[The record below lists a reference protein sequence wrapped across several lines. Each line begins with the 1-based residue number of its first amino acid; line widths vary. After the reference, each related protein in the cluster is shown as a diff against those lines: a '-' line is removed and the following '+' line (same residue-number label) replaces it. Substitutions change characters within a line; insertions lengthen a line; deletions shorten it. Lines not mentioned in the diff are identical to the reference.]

1 MSCIHFPPA
10 RSFNHVLIQNKAAFW
25 CVKKKKIVV
34 GETLTNTD
42 GCCHLAGLET
52 NVWQG
57 AERKERANK
66 LKRTVL
72 PNYHTDPFHRSSMA
86 VHCLFIASKADRKL
100 AGVCRQDQPAQTN
113 GHPAD
118 SNAIIARLCT
128 FRGFNQHISTEKR
141 SLPPPLCYYDV

>member
-10 RSFNHVLIQNKAAFW
+10 RSFNHVPIQNKAARFLA
-25 CVKKKKIVV
+25 CEKKNCCWRNVDQHRRLLSLGWTWNKC
-34 GETLTNTD
+34 LTR
-42 GCCHLAGLET
+42 
-52 NVWQG
+52 

-100 AGVCRQDQPAQTN
+100 AGVCRQDQPAQTS

>member
-1 MSCIHFPPA
+1 MSCIHFPLTM
-10 RSFNHVLIQNKAAFW
+10 SSYKTKTLSGMW
-25 CVKKKKIVV
+25 KKKKIVV

-42 GCCHLAGLET
+42 CCCHLAGLET

-57 AERKERANK
+57 AERKERVNK
-66 LKRTVL
+66 LKRSVL

-100 AGVCRQDQPAQTN
+100 AGVCRQEQPAQTS

-118 SNAIIARLCT
+118 SNAIITRLCT
-128 FRGFNQHISTEKR
+128 FRGFHQHISTEER
-141 SLPPPLCYYDV
+141 SLMLFWCLR